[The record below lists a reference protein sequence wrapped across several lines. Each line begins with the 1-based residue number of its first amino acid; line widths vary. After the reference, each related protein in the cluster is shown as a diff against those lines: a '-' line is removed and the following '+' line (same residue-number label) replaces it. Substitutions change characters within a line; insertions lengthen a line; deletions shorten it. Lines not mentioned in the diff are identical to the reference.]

1 MASSELLSQDEI
13 NALLRGVENNGLDV
27 RPSPVAEGVVHP
39 YDFSQRENPEPDAL
53 SMLDVINERFARQF
67 KRSLSEL
74 LRCKVDITITG
85 VQSVKF
91 SEYLYSQPVP
101 VSINLIGIK
110 PMYGNV
116 LCVLDPELVFHAVE
130 AFFGGASR
138 YTGFE
143 GRDFSPTEHRL
154 VRMLLELA
162 LSDLGWAWK
171 PLLALQFSMRGM
183 QDDPYFAHFAWP
195 VERALVCSFRTEMA
209 DAAGVFSIV
218 LPPNL
223 LKQIPGISNADK
235 AGEFLERD
243 AQWSQALSEE
253 LKTAQVTLNC
263 SMSQADMQLGDLLS
277 LKVGDVLPIESADSI
292 TVFAENVP
300 VCRGAY
306 GIHNGRLAVKIR
318 ERVSEVGNDQAGSAR
333 KKHA

>member
-13 NALLRGVENNGLDV
+13 NALLRGVENNELDV
-27 RPSPVAEGVVHP
+27 RPSPAGEGLVHL
-39 YDFSQRENPEPDAL
+39 YDFSQREHPEPDAL
-53 SMLDVINERFARQF
+53 SMLDVFNERFARQF
-67 KRSLSEL
+67 KRSLSDL
-74 LRCKVDITITG
+74 LRCKVDISVTG

-101 VSINLIGIK
+101 VSINLVGIK

-130 AFFGGASR
+130 AFFGGAAR

-171 PLLALQFSMRGM
+171 PLLALQFSVRGM
-183 QDDPYFAHFAWP
+183 QDDPYFAHFTWP
-195 VERALVCSFRTEMA
+195 EERALVCGFRIEMA
-209 DAAGVFSIV
+209 DAAGNFSIV

-223 LKQIPGISNADK
+223 LKQIPRNTDK
-235 AGEFLERD
+235 PGDFLERD

-263 SMSQADMQLGDLLS
+263 SISQADMRLSDLLR

-292 TVFAENVP
+292 TVFAEDVP

-306 GIHNGRLAVKIR
+306 GIHKGRLAVKIR
-318 ERVSEVGNDQAGSAR
+318 ERIGTAGNGLTGTPE